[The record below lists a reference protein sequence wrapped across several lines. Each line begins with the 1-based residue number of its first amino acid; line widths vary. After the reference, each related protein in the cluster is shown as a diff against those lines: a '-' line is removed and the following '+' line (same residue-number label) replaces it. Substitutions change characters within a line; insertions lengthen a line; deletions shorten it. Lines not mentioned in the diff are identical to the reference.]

1 MKIIRSINAMVN
13 EIDRL
18 KKRDCTIGLV
28 PTMGYLHEGHIS
40 LLNRGRKEN
49 DMLIMSI
56 FVNPIQFGPY
66 EDIKRYPRDMR
77 RDKAIAV
84 REKVDIIFYPR
95 ARDMYP
101 SEFRTYVDVE
111 RVTEGLCGGRR
122 PGHFRGVAT
131 VVAKLFNIVMP
142 DTAYFGQK
150 DAQQAIVIRQM
161 VKDLNMPIKIKTMP
175 IVREKDGLAISSRNK
190 YLDNRERMA
199 CLVLSQ
205 SLNQAKALVKR
216 GIKDVS
222 IIKRKVSELVRTEKL
237 ARIDYVEI
245 VDKENLK
252 RLKYIKKGHTLIALA
267 VYINKTR
274 LIDNI
279 IL

>member
-1 MKIIRSINAMVN
+1 MKIIRSVRAMGK
-13 EIDRL
+13 EIKRL
-18 KKRDCTIGLV
+18 KKNGKIIGLV
-28 PTMGYLHEGHIS
+28 PTMGYLHKGHIS

-49 DMLIMSI
+49 DILIMSI
-56 FVNPIQFGPY
+56 FVNPIQFGPE
-66 EDIKRYPRDMR
+66 EDIKRYPRDIQ

-142 DTAYFGQK
+142 DRAYFGQK
-150 DAQQAIVIRQM
+150 DAQQAIVIRKM
-161 VKDLNMPIKIKTMP
+161 VKDLNMPVKIKTMP
-175 IVREKDGLAISSRNK
+175 IVREKDGMAISSRNK
-190 YLDNRERMA
+190 YLDNKERRA
-199 CLVLSQ
+199 GLVLSQ
-205 SLNQAKALVKR
+205 SLKEAKDLVKR

-222 IIKRKVSELVRTEKL
+222 IIKRKVTELIRTEKP
-237 ARIDYVEI
+237 ACIDYVEI
-245 VDKENLK
+245 VDKEKLE

-279 IL
+279 TL